1 MDRSTSLR
9 DPGRPSVGDLQSE
22 SGVWGRG
29 WEGSPGGGPPGGLP
43 LVHARLLQLPGP
55 RSCEEGMGLSRWC
68 DLGEAGTIIFTTT
81 TK

>member
-22 SGVWGRG
+22 SGVWGRRL
-29 WEGSPGGGPPGGLP
+29 GGGGVS
-43 LVHARLLQLPGP
+43 LVRARLLQLPGP

-81 TK
+81 TKY